1 MKVTELKKIIREEV
15 KAAIREE
22 LQEMLTEAVSIASKP
37 VNEAPVQRTQ
47 APKQQPK
54 ASNLTF
60 NAGAMDS
67 MLQATAA
74 AMTNDDYKNAVNMDS
89 SMIKKPNYAS
99 TISNQMGL
107 SGNEPGLDLSS
118 LDFVQKA
125 KSVLDASMEKDRAR
139 HGL

>member
-15 KAAIREE
+15 KSAIREE

-37 VNEAPVQRTQ
+37 VNEAPVRAT
-47 APKQQPK
+47 KQQPK

-67 MLQATAA
+67 MLQETAA
-74 AMTNDDYKNAVNMDS
+74 AMTNEDYKNTVNMDS
-89 SMIKKPNYAS
+89 SMIKKPNFAS

-107 SGNEPGLDLSS
+107 SSEDPGLDLSS

-125 KSVLDASMEKDRAR
+125 KSVLDASMQKDKVR